1 MRFNS
6 TIAHDSV
13 EPKKINKKNLSLA
26 EPCDRHT
33 GFTVCTF
40 LTQKQYFLMGLVI

>member
-6 TIAHDSV
+6 TIVHDSV
-13 EPKKINKKNLSLA
+13 EPKKKIIIGIA

-40 LTQKQYFLMGLVI
+40 LNQKQYFLMGLVI